1 MSKTGKYA
9 KHQGKKAENK
19 KIGIPPYAKDN
30 PFKKAKEG
38 TIFKVKKIDK
48 TKEVRKKAEKEHWSW
63 VFNYID
69 KYEGKKAELIEQD
82 RNGDLCLNF
91 EGKRVWF
98 SHLVLEEIKK

>member
-1 MSKTGKYA
+1 MLLNQSKMLNLAEFVHYKLKGERNMSKTGKYA

-38 TIFKVKKIDK
+38 TVFRVKKIDK

-63 VFNYID
+63 VF
-69 KYEGKKAELIEQD
+69 
-82 RNGDLCLNF
+82 
-91 EGKRVWF
+91 
-98 SHLVLEEIKK
+98 